1 MDYIQIDKSKAKH
14 LNKMKNSPFDDR
26 YICTMDGFIYKV
38 HRIGNRTYT
47 CSPLKPYVD
56 RQGYVEYVL
65 TDKTGAKK
73 HVLIHRIVATLFM
86 PNSVKA
92 RTQVN
97 HIDGNKQNND
107 YRNLEWMTPSE
118 NIIHMHAMYKKIRE
132 EQKKK

>member
-1 MDYIQIDKSKAKH
+1 M
-14 LNKMKNSPFDDR
+14 
-26 YICTMDGFIYKV
+26 
-38 HRIGNRTYT
+38 IGNLTFT

-56 RQGYVEYVL
+56 RQCYVEYVL
-65 TDKTGAKK
+65 TDKLGSKK
-73 HVLIHRIVATLFM
+73 HVLIHRIVATLFI